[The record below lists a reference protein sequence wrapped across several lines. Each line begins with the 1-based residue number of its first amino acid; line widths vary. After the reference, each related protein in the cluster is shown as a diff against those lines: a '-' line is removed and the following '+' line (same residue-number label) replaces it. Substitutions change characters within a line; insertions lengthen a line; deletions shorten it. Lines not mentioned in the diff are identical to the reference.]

1 MLGNLRWG
9 KLQGESCVGEVA
21 VGESYG
27 RECVLGK
34 FRWGKLWEVV
44 LGKVPINIVW
54 PLSTVKSDTYL
65 YIFVTR

>member
-21 VGESYG
+21 VGESYEG
-27 RECVLGK
+27 EFVLGK

-44 LGKVPINIVW
+44 LGKVHINIVW
-54 PLSTVKSDTYL
+54 PLSTVKSDSYL